1 MRRLGEFVR
10 ALVQRLRSNPEE
22 PGKPAEEGRQSFE
35 QESLQLLAENCG
47 DVVFRFGSDGQARYI
62 SPSVERLYGCTLRE
76 IYAMGGNIVEN
87 GFIYEDDKEKA
98 ARAVQGHFSGTL
110 PETKLEFRIKQRSGA
125 VIWVET
131 NCSTILDQKT
141 GRPTDI
147 VFTMRDIHEKKI
159 LEAQL
164 EAFAR
169 KDGLT
174 GIANRRS
181 FDESLEKEWRQAL
194 GENNAL
200 SLLIID
206 IDSFEAFNDAN
217 GHQAGDDCLRIVA
230 AAIAEHATQ
239 EGELAARYGGEEFAV
254 ILPRT
259 DYNRALAAGE
269 RIRCVVEALAVP
281 HPGAEVG
288 SVVTVSVG
296 VATAMAASG
305 GTIEMPHGLLQAAD
319 TALYKAKAH
328 GRNRI
333 EGVLLFSPR
342 DATRTAA

>member
-1 MRRLGEFVR
+1 MKRLGQFMA
-10 ALVQRLRSNPEE
+10 ALGQRMESNSEE
-22 PGKPAEEGRQSFE
+22 AGKPTEEGRHSFE

-47 DVVFRFGSDGQARYI
+47 DVIFRFGVDGQARYI

-76 IYAMGGNIVEN
+76 IYAMGGNVVEN
-87 GFIYEDDKEKA
+87 GFIYEEDKEKVA
-98 ARAVQGHFSGTL
+98 LAVQGHFSGTL
-110 PETKLEFRIKQRSGA
+110 PSVKLEFRIKRRDGA

-131 NCSTILDQKT
+131 NCSTILDPQT
-141 GRPTDI
+141 NQPTDI

-181 FDESLEKEWRQAL
+181 FDEALEKEWHCAL

-206 IDSFEAFNDAN
+206 IDCFKTFNDAT
-217 GHQAGDDCLRIVA
+217 GHQAGDDCLRTVA

-239 EGELAARYGGEEFAV
+239 ESELAARYGGEEFAV
-254 ILPRT
+254 ILPHT
-259 DYNRALAAGE
+259 DYHKALAAGE
-269 RIRCVVEALAVP
+269 RIRSAVVALAVP
-281 HPGAEVG
+281 HPGNEAS
-288 SVVTVSVG
+288 SVVTASVG
-296 VATAMAASG
+296 VATAIAASG

-319 TALYKAKAH
+319 AALYKAKAG
-328 GRNRI
+328 GRNRV
-333 EGVLLFSPR
+333 EGTLLFSPR
-342 DATRTAA
+342 EATRTAA